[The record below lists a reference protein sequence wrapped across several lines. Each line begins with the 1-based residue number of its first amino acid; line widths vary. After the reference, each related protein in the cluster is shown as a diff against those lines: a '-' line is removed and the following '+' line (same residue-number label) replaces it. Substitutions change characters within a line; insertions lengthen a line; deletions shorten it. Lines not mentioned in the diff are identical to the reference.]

1 MTSYHVRFWDIK
13 KISDTARGR
22 HRVRWA
28 AGGREHCKSFTTKAL
43 ADAFLGTLEDA
54 ARDETPFDPVTG
66 QPARL
71 APARAAAVT
80 WYEHARAYSQMKWPD
95 LAAKSR
101 RSAAEALT
109 TITVALTGPRRGAPD
124 PAVLRRA
131 LFGYAFNHATAT
143 RITPAEITRAL
154 DWIAKASPPVAALDD
169 PDTIRAV
176 LAACARRLDGT
187 PAAAAT
193 ARRKRA
199 VLASAL
205 GYAVERRL
213 LPASPWPASNGRP
226 PRSPKPSRPPLRRQ
240 PGPGRP
246 AAGRRPPA
254 RTARRAHG
262 SVLRLPVLRRAAP
275 VGGRGQLREPDL
287 VLPDSTG
294 WAGSTW
300 LPPAPAPE
308 PGGPTTAP
316 PPGTRPQAPAAWRDP
331 RPSPSRPPW
340 SNCSATTSSGTG
352 PGRAAGCS
360 PPAPRRAAQR
370 HRLRRS
376 LGTRPAGCAD
386 PRPAG
391 HTAGPPPLRP
401 AARRRVLVAQR
412 RRARHRRRPPRR
424 PRPGGPAPRLR
435 QLHRRPGHRRQPA
448 HPATPSTTPAA
459 YERRPRGIMGQ
470 PRRPKSPSTTGS
482 RNWACVA
489 TALSGRHRRCRDLGV
504 GTGPADDRRPRPDCC
519 AVAAMRAPCRNW
531 PASSTWAGAAPA

>member
-22 HRVRWA
+22 YRVRWA
-28 AGGREHCKSFTTKAL
+28 VDGREHCKSFATKAL
-43 ADAFLGTLEDA
+43 ADAFLGTLKDA
-54 ARDETPFDPVTG
+54 ARDGTPFDPVTG
-66 QPARL
+66 QPAPP
-71 APARAAAVT
+71 ATARAGTVT

-109 TITVALTGPRRGAPD
+109 TITLALTGPRRGAPD

-154 DWIAKASPPVAALDD
+154 DWIAKASLPVAALDD

-213 LPASPWPASNGRP
+213 LPASPLARIQWKATEVAETVDRRSVASPAQAARLLAAVRQQGPRGEHMEAFFGCLYYAALRPLGGRRAPRTRPRAARLRLGPDRPGCLQP
-226 PRSPKPSRPPLRRQ
+226 PRRNLVDRRRRQ
-240 PGPGRP
+240 
-246 AAGRRPPA
+246 
-254 RTARRAHG
+254 
-262 SVLRLPVLRRAAP
+262 
-275 VGGRGQLREPDL
+275 
-287 VLPDSTG
+287 
-294 WAGSTW
+294 
-300 LPPAPAPE
+300 
-308 PGGPTTAP
+308 

-331 RPSPSRPPW
+331 QHPHPAR
-340 SNCSATTSSGTG
+340 
-352 PGRAAGCS
+352 PGRAAPQ
-360 PPAPRRAAQR
+360 PPQAVRDRAGRPGVRHRTRRAAQR

-386 PRPAG
+386 PAQQATPLARRPYDLRHAAVSLWLNAGVPATDVARRAG
-391 HTAGPPPLRP
+391 HGLAVLLRVYANCIDGQATA
-401 AARRRVLVAQR
+401 ANQR
-412 RRARHRRRPPRR
+412 ISDA
-424 PRPGGPAPRLR
+424 
-435 QLHRRPGHRRQPA
+435 LH
-448 HPATPSTTPAA
+448 HP
-459 YERRPRGIMGQ
+459 
-470 PRRPKSPSTTGS
+470 GS
-482 RNWACVA
+482 R
-489 TALSGRHRRCRDLGV
+489 
-504 GTGPADDRRPRPDCC
+504 
-519 AVAAMRAPCRNW
+519 
-531 PASSTWAGAAPA
+531 